1 MYSISHLLA
10 MIRPNF
16 KVFVKAFIQRARS
29 LSQRNGDA
37 RGKTWLHRIPR
48 AVEEVCVR
56 AGVCGEGRGGEGG
69 R

>member
-1 MYSISHLLA
+1 MRVERLGFTAS
-10 MIRPNF
+10 
-16 KVFVKAFIQRARS
+16 
-29 LSQRNGDA
+29 
-37 RGKTWLHRIPR
+37 PR